1 MSVNLKNIIIQRN
14 IDKKFNNKVIYMK
27 TGLLLEGGGMRG
39 LYTAGVLD
47 VLMENSIKIDTII
60 GVSAG
65 ALFGMN
71 YKSKQKGR
79 VLRYNKKFVET
90 INNRYIRYNEQLN
103 KILDLE
109 KNKKIFVI
117 RPSKIIKIRRVE
129 KDCNKI
135 QKMYDLGN
143 EDSTNLLEQLKEYL
157 K

>member
-1 MSVNLKNIIIQRN
+1 
-14 IDKKFNNKVIYMK
+14 MK
-27 TGLLLEGGGMRG
+27 TGLLLEGRGMRG

-90 INNRYIRYNEQLN
+90 INNRYIR
-103 KILDLE
+103 
-109 KNKKIFVI
+109 
-117 RPSKIIKIRRVE
+117 
-129 KDCNKI
+129 
-135 QKMYDLGN
+135 
-143 EDSTNLLEQLKEYL
+143 
-157 K
+157 

>member
-117 RPSKIIKIRRVE
+117 RPSKLIKIGRVE
-129 KDCNKI
+129 
-135 QKMYDLGN
+135 
-143 EDSTNLLEQLKEYL
+143 NLK
-157 K
+157 

>member
-1 MSVNLKNIIIQRN
+1 MKNIIIQRN

-27 TGLLLEGGGMRG
+27 TGLLLEGRGMRG

-79 VLRYNKKFVET
+79 VLRYNKKFD
-90 INNRYIRYNEQLN
+90 RKSRKRL
-103 KILDLE
+103 
-109 KNKKIFVI
+109 
-117 RPSKIIKIRRVE
+117 
-129 KDCNKI
+129 
-135 QKMYDLGN
+135 
-143 EDSTNLLEQLKEYL
+143 
-157 K
+157 